1 MVRTCPCHGHG
12 RGSTPRRI
20 VLISKHFVAESK
32 NPNYNIDMNIFVTDP
47 CPIQSALNLPDKHI
61 VKMPLE
67 TCQMLAIIYSDW
79 YYGIGKLH
87 KKDGTPY
94 RTAHGA
100 FRKHPCTI
108 WAAENQY
115 NLAWLIAH
123 GYALCAEYHSRYD
136 KVHTCYS
143 AICEAADIYDRTFDE
158 KCGDAYHKVT
168 DFTRAMPDHIKFD
181 TTIDTIT
188 AYKQYLNT
196 KPWLATNYLRI
207 PSRKPSFIITTMTT
221 TPNKSDLP
229 VYDFSTTPEQRA
241 NEQAAID
248 QAIKDAEAAMKAP
261 AASRKQDA
269 PAVAKMKAKKLVPAK
284 AKGSKSGRV
293 VGISADENK
302 MLQSLLQ
309 TVQNDSN
316 YATISS
322 SEAFSKLQARY
333 NKN

>member
-1 MVRTCPCHGHG
+1 
-12 RGSTPRRI
+12 
-20 VLISKHFVAESK
+20 
-32 NPNYNIDMNIFVTDP
+32 MNIFVTDR
-47 CPIQSALNLPDKHI
+47 CPVQSARNLPDKHI

-79 YYGIGKLH
+79 YHGLGKLY

-94 RTAHGA
+94 ATARGA
-100 FRKHPCTI
+100 FRNHPCTQ
-108 WAAENQY
+108 WAAKNPY
-115 NLAWLIAH
+115 NLAWLIRH
-123 GYALCAEYHSRYD
+123 GYALCHEYNLRYG
-136 KVHTCYS
+136 KVHTCLDVIEQ
-143 AICEAADIYDRTFDE
+143 AERI
-158 KCGDAYHKVT
+158 YHKWCAEPLSYASQQVRS
-168 DFTRAMPDHIKFD
+168 FTRAMPEYLKYDQ
-181 TTIDTIT
+181 TINTIE
-188 AYKQYLNT
+188 AYKRYLNT

-248 QAIKDAEAAMKAP
+248 KAIKDAEAAMKAP
-261 AASRKQDA
+261 AAKKQDA
-269 PAVAKMKAKKLVPAK
+269 PAVAKMKAKKLVPTK

-302 MLQSLLQ
+302 FLKNLLEIIA
-309 TVQNDSN
+309 DDEN
-316 YATISS
+316 YAITVKD
-322 SEAFSKLQARY
+322 AAYTKLLDRY